1 MSDEQIPPGSSR
13 RDPPM
18 EDVLASIRRVL
29 SEDKLP
35 PGTGSKPPEGQP
47 RREETDNGVLVL
59 EPSMMTSDTTLEHR
73 RTAGEGRPAPAMNVE
88 DMQRLWLWEQAAVR
102 DHLARL
108 EHKLDV
114 LGSIGTAAAAIGVST
129 GLGVLAGFF
138 LGVGVGA
145 AVYGVSCVVTVVTVR
160 FAFNHGPSGRRKR

>member
-1 MSDEQIPPGSSR
+1 
-13 RDPPM
+13 M
-18 EDVLASIRRVL
+18 ENILASIRRVL

-47 RREETDNGVLVL
+47 HQEDNGVLVL
-59 EPSMMTSDTTLEHR
+59 EPSMMTPDPTPEHR
-73 RTAGEGRPAPAMNVE
+73 HTAGRPAPAMNVE

-108 EHKLDV
+108 EHKIDV

-160 FAFNHGPSGRRKR
+160 FAFSQGPARHRKR

>member
-1 MSDEQIPPGSSR
+1 MSGEQIPQGSPR
-13 RDPPM
+13 DDPPI

-35 PGTGSKPPEGQP
+35 PATGIKPPTGQP
-47 RREETDNGVLVL
+47 HQEEIDDGVLVL
-59 EPSMMTSDTTLEHR
+59 EPSMMAPDTTPERR
-73 RTAGEGRPAPAMNVE
+73 RTAGEGHPAAAMNAE

-114 LGSIGTAAAAIGVST
+114 LGSIAAAAAGT
-129 GLGVLAGFF
+129 PRGQDGLRRLRTWRAPGRPRHACLPSRRCSAG
-138 LGVGVGA
+138 
-145 AVYGVSCVVTVVTVR
+145 R
-160 FAFNHGPSGRRKR
+160 

>member
-1 MSDEQIPPGSSR
+1 MNGEQMPPSSPDG
-13 RDPPM
+13 DPPI

-29 SEDKLP
+29 REDRLP
-35 PGTGSKPPEGQP
+35 PATGSKPPEGQP
-47 RREETDNGVLVL
+47 HQEEIDNGVLVL
-59 EPSMMTSDTTLEHR
+59 EPSMMASDSPPERHR
-73 RTAGEGRPAPAMNVE
+73 AASEGRPAPAMNVE

-114 LGSIGTAAAAIGVST
+114 LGSIAAAAAAIGVST

-145 AVYGVSCVVTVVTVR
+145 AIYGVSCVVTVVTVR
-160 FAFNHGPSGRRKR
+160 FAFNHAPSSRRKR

>member
-1 MSDEQIPPGSSR
+1 MSGEQIPPGSPHG
-13 RDPPM
+13 DPPI

-47 RREETDNGVLVL
+47 HQKEIDNDVLVL
-59 EPSMMTSDTTLEHR
+59 EPGMMASDTSTERR
-73 RTAGEGRPAPAMNVE
+73 RTANEGRQAPAMNAE

-102 DHLARL
+102 DLLARV
-108 EHKLDV
+108 EYKLDV
-114 LGSIGTAAAAIGVST
+114 LGSIAAAGAAIGVST

-145 AVYGVSCVVTVVTVR
+145 AIYGVSCVVTVVTVR

>member
-1 MSDEQIPPGSSR
+1 MSGERILPGSPQG
-13 RDPPM
+13 DPPI

-29 SEDKLP
+29 REDKLP
-35 PGTGSKPPEGQP
+35 PATGSKPPEGQP
-47 RREETDNGVLVL
+47 RQEEIDNGVLVL
-59 EPSMMTSDTTLEHR
+59 EPSMMAPNSAPERHR
-73 RTAGEGRPAPAMNVE
+73 AASEGRPAPTMNAD

-102 DHLARL
+102 DHLSRL

-114 LGSIGTAAAAIGVST
+114 LGSIAAAAAAIGVST

-145 AVYGVSCVVTVVTVR
+145 AIYGVSCVVTVVTVR
-160 FAFNHGPSGRRKR
+160 FAFNHGPSGRHKR

>member
-1 MSDEQIPPGSSR
+1 VSGEHILPGSPQG
-13 RDPPM
+13 DPPI

-29 SEDKLP
+29 REYRLP
-35 PGTGSKPPEGQP
+35 PATGSKPPEGQP
-47 RREETDNGVLVL
+47 RQEEIDNGVLVL
-59 EPSMMTSDTTLEHR
+59 EPSMMASDSAPERHR
-73 RTAGEGRPAPAMNVE
+73 AASEGRPAPTMNAE

-102 DHLARL
+102 DQLARL

-114 LGSIGTAAAAIGVST
+114 LGSIAAAAAAIGVST

-145 AVYGVSCVVTVVTVR
+145 AIYGVSCVVTVVTVR
-160 FAFNHGPSGRRKR
+160 FAFNHGPSGRPKR

>member
-1 MSDEQIPPGSSR
+1 MSGEQIRPGSSHS
-13 RDPPM
+13 DPPI

-29 SEDKLP
+29 REDKLP
-35 PGTGSKPPEGQP
+35 LGTGNKPPEGLPHQ
-47 RREETDNGVLVL
+47 EGDVLVL
-59 EPSMMTSDTTLEHR
+59 EPSMMISDTTSEHR
-73 RTAGEGRPAPAMNVE
+73 RTAGEGRPAPAMNAE

-108 EHKLDV
+108 EHKIDV

-145 AVYGVSCVVTVVTVR
+145 AVYGVSCVVTVITVR
-160 FAFNHGPSGRRKR
+160 FAFSQEPSRHRKR

>member
-1 MSDEQIPPGSSR
+1 
-13 RDPPM
+13 M
-18 EDVLASIRRVL
+18 EDILASIRRVL

-35 PGTGSKPPEGQP
+35 PRTGSKPPEGQP
-47 RREETDNGVLVL
+47 HQEDNGVLVL
-59 EPSMMTSDTTLEHR
+59 EPSMMTSDTTPEHHR
-73 RTAGEGRPAPAMNVE
+73 AAGERPAMNVE

-108 EHKLDV
+108 EHKIDV

-160 FAFNHGPSGRRKR
+160 FAFSQGPTRHRKR

>member
-1 MSDEQIPPGSSR
+1 MSGEQMPPGSPHG
-13 RDPPM
+13 DPPI

-29 SEDKLP
+29 REDKLP
-35 PGTGSKPPEGQP
+35 PATGSKPPEGQP
-47 RREETDNGVLVL
+47 HQEDVLVL
-59 EPSMMTSDTTLEHR
+59 ESSMMVSDTTPESR
-73 RTAGEGRPAPAMNVE
+73 RAATEARPARAMNAE

-129 GLGVLAGFF
+129 D
-138 LGVGVGA
+138 
-145 AVYGVSCVVTVVTVR
+145 
-160 FAFNHGPSGRRKR
+160 

>member
-1 MSDEQIPPGSSR
+1 MSGEQMPPGSPHG
-13 RDPPM
+13 DPPI

-29 SEDKLP
+29 REDKLLP
-35 PGTGSKPPEGQP
+35 ATGSKPPEGQP
-47 RREETDNGVLVL
+47 NQEDVLVL
-59 EPSMMTSDTTLEHR
+59 EPSMMVSDTTPERR
-73 RTAGEGRPAPAMNVE
+73 RTATEARPAPAMNAE

-129 GLGVLAGFF
+129 GLGVIAGFF
-138 LGVGVGA
+138 LGAGVGA

-160 FAFNHGPSGRRKR
+160 FAFTHGPSGHKR

>member
-1 MSDEQIPPGSSR
+1 MSNEQIPPGSSHG
-13 RDPPM
+13 DPPI
-18 EDVLASIRRVL
+18 EDVLTSIRRVL

-35 PGTGSKPPEGQP
+35 SGTGSKPPQGP
-47 RREETDNGVLVL
+47 LHRETDDGVLVL
-59 EPSMMTSDTTLEHR
+59 EPSMMVSDTTTER
-73 RTAGEGRPAPAMNVE
+73 RRAASEGRPAPAMNAE

-114 LGSIGTAAAAIGVST
+114 LASIGTAAAAIGVST

-138 LGVGVGA
+138 LGVGIGA
-145 AVYGVSCVVTVVTVR
+145 VVYGLSCVVTVVTVR
-160 FAFNHGPSGRRKR
+160 FAFNHGPSGRAKR

>member
-1 MSDEQIPPGSSR
+1 MSDEQAPPGSSHG
-13 RDPPM
+13 DPPI

-29 SEDKLP
+29 SQDKLP
-35 PGTGSKPPEGQP
+35 AGTGSKPPEKATG
-47 RREETDNGVLVL
+47 EGVLVL
-59 EPSMMTSDTTLEHR
+59 EPSMMTSDTTPER
-73 RTAGEGRPAPAMNVE
+73 RDTASEARPALAMNAE

-108 EHKLDV
+108 EYKIDV

-145 AVYGVSCVVTVVTVR
+145 AVYGVSCVVTVVSVR
-160 FAFNHGPSGRRKR
+160 FAFSHGPSMRRKR

>member
-1 MSDEQIPPGSSR
+1 
-13 RDPPM
+13 M
-18 EDVLASIRRVL
+18 ENVLASIRRVL

-35 PGTGSKPPEGQP
+35 PRTGSKPPKGQP
-47 RREETDNGVLVL
+47 HQEDGGVLVL
-59 EPSMMTSDTTLEHR
+59 EPSMMTSNTTPEHR
-73 RTAGEGRPAPAMNVE
+73 HAAGEGRPAPAMNAE

-108 EHKLDV
+108 EHKIDV

-145 AVYGVSCVVTVVTVR
+145 AVYGVSCVVTVITVR
-160 FAFNHGPSGRRKR
+160 FAFSQEPSRHRKR

>member
-1 MSDEQIPPGSSR
+1 MSGEQISPGSSHS
-13 RDPPM
+13 DSPM

-29 SEDKLP
+29 SEDKLTPRPGSRP
-35 PGTGSKPPEGQP
+35 PGGQP
-47 RREETDNGVLVL
+47 QHEETENGVLVL
-59 EPSMMTSDTTLEHR
+59 EPSMMTSDTTPGHR
-73 RTAGEGRPAPAMNVE
+73 RAAGEGGAAPAMNAE

-108 EHKLDV
+108 EHKIDV

-160 FAFNHGPSGRRKR
+160 FAFSHGPSMRRKR